1 MSKAVENENKLVAS
15 RYAKALLE
23 LADENK
29 ISQNDILKQ
38 LTDIVKSVEGSSD
51 LQRVMS
57 SPVIAI
63 PEKKNVLV
71 KLFANVCSGVVVNF
85 LQLLI
90 DKNRFAML
98 SSIYK
103 EYKAEI
109 NKLNNLLSIHVT
121 SAINLNKSDKAM
133 IKVKLQNLLQKEIEL
148 DWAVNPEIIA
158 GLVFEVGDNI
168 IDNSIQHKIKELSRN
183 IIK

>member
-1 MSKAVENENKLVAS
+1 MNKAEENENKLVAS

-23 LADENK
+23 LAEESK
-29 ISQNDILKQ
+29 ISKDEVLNQ
-38 LTDIVKSVEGSSD
+38 LTDVVKSVEGSSD
-51 LQRVMS
+51 MQRVMS
-57 SPVIAI
+57 SPVISNGD
-63 PEKKNVLV
+63 KKNVLI
-71 KLFANVCSGVVVNF
+71 KLFSKETHKVIVNF
-85 LQLLI
+85 LQLLV
-90 DKNRFAML
+90 DKNRFTML
-98 SSIYK
+98 DSIYK
-103 EYKAEI
+103 EYRAEI

-133 IKVKLQNLLQKEIEL
+133 IKVKLQNILKKDIEL

>member
-29 ISQNDILKQ
+29 ISKDDVLNQ
-38 LTDIVKSVEGSSD
+38 LTDVIKSVDGSSD
-51 LQRVMS
+51 LQRVMA
-57 SPVIAI
+57 SPVISI
-63 PEKKNVLV
+63 NDKKNVLV
-71 KLFANVCSGVVVNF
+71 KLFAKDINKVIVNF

-103 EYKAEI
+103 EYRAEI

-133 IKVKLQNLLQKEIEL
+133 IKVKLQNLLKKEIEL

-168 IDNSIQHKIKELSRN
+168 IDNSLQHKIKELSRN

>member
-23 LADENK
+23 LVDESK
-29 ISQNDILKQ
+29 MSKNDVLKQ
-38 LTDIVKSVEGSSD
+38 LTDVVKSVEGSSD
-51 LQRVMS
+51 LQRVLS
-57 SPVIAI
+57 SPVISAGD
-63 PEKKNVLV
+63 KKNVLV
-71 KLFANVCSGVVVNF
+71 KLFSKTTNKVIVNF
-85 LQLLI
+85 LQLLV
-90 DKNRFAML
+90 DKNRFTML
-98 SSIYK
+98 DSVYK
-103 EYKAEI
+103 EYKEEI
-109 NKLNNLLSIHVT
+109 NKINNLLSIHVT

-133 IKVKLQNLLQKEIEL
+133 IKVKLQNLLKKEIEL

-168 IDNSIQHKIKELSRN
+168 IDNSLQHKIKELSRN